1 MKRPVKYALVLGL
14 VVGCHYS
21 GIAQIDE
28 LANEIKK
35 VETGAQTIGT
45 SVISIVRIIASILVT
60 ILGLTFL
67 ILKNN
72 NSDTATKVGNVVV
85 GLVIFY
91 ALIEVAN
98 TIGG

>member
-1 MKRPVKYALVLGL
+1 MKSPVKYALVLGL
-14 VVGCHYS
+14 VVGCHFS

-35 VETGAQTIGT
+35 VETGAQTIGN
-45 SVISIVRIIASILVT
+45 SVISIVRIIAAILIT
-60 ILGLTFL
+60 IAGLTFL
-67 ILKNN
+67 IMKSS
-72 NSDTATKVGNVVV
+72 NSDTTQKAGNVVV

-98 TIGG
+98 GISA